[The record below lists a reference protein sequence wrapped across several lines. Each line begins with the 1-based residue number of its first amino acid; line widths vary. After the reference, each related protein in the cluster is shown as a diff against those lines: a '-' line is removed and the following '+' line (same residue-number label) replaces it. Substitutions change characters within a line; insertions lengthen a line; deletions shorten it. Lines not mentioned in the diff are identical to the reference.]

1 MLLDCLILRV
11 QLHQQR
17 LCDGYGE
24 ESMVAIPK
32 FQGRGVY
39 RNHSYSYHF
48 DTMIDFLPYICCKCW
63 KRCCIYE
70 CQGSIFQSPTY
81 HLIVIENVNAQCFSQ
96 ASLFL
101 SWCFSRNFFELGSFS
116 GISIPLSSIFLFLFS
131 IYISLFLLA
140 FPYCGYWCGQPFLF
154 RTIF

>member
-1 MLLDCLILRV
+1 M
-11 QLHQQR
+11 
-17 LCDGYGE
+17 
-24 ESMVAIPK
+24 
-32 FQGRGVY
+32 Y

-116 GISIPLSSIFLFLFS
+116 GISIPLSSIFLSFFFHLHFSLSVGVSVLWVLVWTTLSFQNHFLVV
-131 IYISLFLLA
+131 LTLKLE
-140 FPYCGYWCGQPFLF
+140 
-154 RTIF
+154 